1 VLGREWV
8 YDTNKNLLSPPKG
21 ESGPSSTLLTNE

>member
-1 VLGREWV
+1 VLGKEWV

-21 ESGPSSTLLTNE
+21 ESGPSSMPLTNE